1 MTVAAKKTLLIT
13 GAEGQLGQCFQYI
26 LKANTTYQVHFVS
39 KAQCDLTDAVK
50 TQHVIT
56 TVQPDV
62 VINCAGYTHVD
73 AAEQHTEQATAVNV
87 TAIKNLMLAA
97 EVTPFLLFHFSTDYV
112 FEGTQTTPYSET
124 DQTNPL
130 SVYGKTKRRGEELL
144 FKAATPHCCI
154 RTSWVFSPFG
164 KNFLNT
170 IIQKLEAQNPLSVV
184 EDQFARPTS
193 GLDLARAVIQLLEIP
208 HAPQHTLYHFANT
221 RSTSWYGFA
230 KEIAV
235 QIGSNTPIHPIAT
248 TEIRQAAPRPKYS
261 VLATDRMEKLGNF
274 LLRPWQEALKE
285 CITIANEKRH

>member
-13 GAEGQLGQCFQYI
+13 GAEGQLGQCLHHI

-50 TQHVIT
+50 TQSVIT
-56 TVQPDV
+56 AVQPDV
-62 VINCAGYTHVD
+62 VINCTGYTLVD
-73 AAEQHTEQATAVNV
+73 AAEQHPKQAAEVNV

-97 EVTPFLLFHFSTDYV
+97 EVTPFFLLHFSTDYV
-112 FEGTQTTPYSET
+112 FEGTQKTPYSET

-130 SVYGKTKRRGEELL
+130 NVYGETKRRGEELL

-170 IIQKLEAQNPLSVV
+170 IIQKLEAQSPLRVV

-193 GLDLARAVIQLLEIP
+193 GLDLARAAIQLLETP
-208 HAPQHTLYHFANT
+208 HESQHTLYHFANT
-221 RSTSWYGFA
+221 GSTSWYGFA

-248 TEIRQAAPRPKYS
+248 NEIQQATPRPKYS
-261 VLATDRMEKLGNF
+261 VLSTDRMEKLGNF
-274 LLRPWQEALKE
+274 PLRTWQDALKE

>member
-13 GAEGQLGQCFQYI
+13 GAEGQLGQCLHHI

-50 TQHVIT
+50 TQSVIT
-56 TVQPDV
+56 AVQPDV
-62 VINCAGYTHVD
+62 VINCTGYTLVD
-73 AAEQHTEQATAVNV
+73 AAEQHPKQAAEVNV

-97 EVTPFLLFHFSTDYV
+97 EVTPFFLLHFSTDYV
-112 FEGTQTTPYSET
+112 FEGTQKTPYSET

-130 SVYGKTKRRGEELL
+130 NVYGETKRRGEELL

-170 IIQKLEAQNPLSVV
+170 IIQKLEAQSPLRVV

-193 GLDLARAVIQLLEIP
+193 GLDLARAAIQLLETP
-208 HAPQHTLYHFANT
+208 HASQHTLYHFANT
-221 RSTSWYGFA
+221 GSASWYGFA

-248 TEIRQAAPRPKYS
+248 NEIQQATPRPKYS
-261 VLATDRMEKLGNF
+261 VLSTDRLQKLGNF
-274 LLRPWQEALKE
+274 PLRTWQDALKE

>member
-26 LKANTTYQVHFVS
+26 LKKDTTYQVHFVS

-50 TQHVIT
+50 TQRVIT
-56 TVQPDV
+56 AVQPDI
-62 VINCAGYTHVD
+62 VINCAGYTQVD
-73 AAEQHTEQATAVNV
+73 AAEQHPEQAAAVNV
-87 TAIKNLMLAA
+87 TALKNLVLAA
-97 EVTPFLLFHFSTDYV
+97 QATPFFLLHFSTDYV
-112 FEGTQTTPYSET
+112 FEGTQKTPYSET

-130 SVYGKTKRRGEELL
+130 NVYGKTKRRGEELL

-170 IIQKLEAQNPLSVV
+170 IIQKLEAQSPLRVV

-193 GLDLARAVIQLLEIP
+193 GLDLARTVIQLLETL
-208 HAPQHTLYHFANT
+208 HASQHTLYHFANT
-221 RSTSWYGFA
+221 GSTSWYGFT

-248 TEIRQAAPRPKYS
+248 TQIQQAAPRPKYS
-261 VLATDRMEKLGNF
+261 VLSTDRMQKLGNF
-274 LLRPWQEALKE
+274 PLRSWQDALKE